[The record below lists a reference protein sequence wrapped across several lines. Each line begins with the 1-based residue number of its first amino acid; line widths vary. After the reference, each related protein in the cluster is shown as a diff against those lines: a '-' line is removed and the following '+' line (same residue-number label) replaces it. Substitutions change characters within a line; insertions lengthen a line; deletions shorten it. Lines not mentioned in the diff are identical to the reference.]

1 MKKLPSLPAVDFKA
15 LAADFRNLNPQDV
28 GAWPLAPRVA
38 ALLGLLV
45 AILIAGWWFVWNEQ
59 LETLNTREQEEV
71 KLKED
76 YIAKK
81 TKAVNLDL
89 YRQQLNEIDRS
100 FGALLRQLPSKAEVD
115 SLLIEVNQSGMGR
128 GLQFELFR
136 PAPEVGKDFYAELP
150 INVKLTGSYHD
161 FGAFAGDI
169 ARMSRI
175 VTLNNLS
182 ISTNKDN
189 VLVMETIA
197 KTFRYLDEEEL
208 AAKRKAEQA
217 AKAAKGG
224 KK

>member
-89 YRQQLNEIDRS
+89 
-100 FGALLRQLPSKAEVD
+100 
-115 SLLIEVNQSGMGR
+115 
-128 GLQFELFR
+128 
-136 PAPEVGKDFYAELP
+136 
-150 INVKLTGSYHD
+150 TG
-161 FGAFAGDI
+161 
-169 ARMSRI
+169 
-175 VTLNNLS
+175 NN
-182 ISTNKDN
+182 
-189 VLVMETIA
+189 
-197 KTFRYLDEEEL
+197 
-208 AAKRKAEQA
+208 
-217 AKAAKGG
+217 
-224 KK
+224 